1 MKYSKFATS
10 LMLSTVLLSSAGT
23 VLADQVKTTSETN
36 VSQKGS
42 TKESGASQDSS
53 KESSKL
59 ETDEGATESKG
70 NDAIQTLKEQK
81 MVIKKVLAKG
91 GSQMATVTSN
101 TAESD
106 KEKSPGISESSLKG
120 VPNSKFVVYDVTD
133 LMDSIIKEKLGID
146 DMQLEKANS
155 ESNDATTSES
165 TVEGKVSENSSTSES
180 SSMKDKKDDPKEEYK
195 QSSTT
200 STNSSKESSES
211 KNTTDD
217 QITEKVKNLRKG
229 DSLRKEISERAA
241 KLNKDQLKSI
251 AEVTTGEDGVAEVK
265 LPIDGKYHAYYVVN
279 TETAKESYATNAS
292 PIVVITP
299 VTDDAGVYASEF
311 TIYPKSDEIPKET
324 PEKSPE
330 NVETTATMY
339 QTGHQKTSVFTA
351 LVNWVSS
358 LFR

>member
-1 MKYSKFATS
+1 MKYNKFATS
-10 LMLSTVLLSSAGT
+10 LMLSTFLLSSAGT

-36 VSQKGS
+36 VSQSS
-42 TKESGASQDSS
+42 TKESRASQDSS

-81 MVIKKVLAKG
+81 MVIKKVIAKG

-120 VPNSKFVVYDVTD
+120 VPNSKFVVYDVTN

-146 DMQLEKANS
+146 DKQLEKANS

-165 TVEGKVSENSSTSES
+165 TVERKVSENSSTSES

-195 QSSTT
+195 QASTT

-211 KNTTDD
+211 KNITDD
-217 QITEKVKNLRKG
+217 QITEKVKDLRTG

-299 VTDDAGVYASEF
+299 VTDDTGVYVSEF

-324 PEKSPE
+324 PEKSP
-330 NVETTATMY
+330 VETTATMY
-339 QTGHQKTSVFTA
+339 QTGHQKTSVFTT

>member
-1 MKYSKFATS
+1 MKYGKFATS

-42 TKESGASQDSS
+42 TKESEASQDSS

-59 ETDEGATESKG
+59 ETDEGATESKE

-81 MVIKKVLAKG
+81 MVIKKVIAKG
-91 GSQMATVTSN
+91 GSQMAIVTSN

-120 VPNSKFVVYDVTD
+120 VPNSKFVVYDVTN

-146 DMQLEKANS
+146 DKQLEKADSGSNS
-155 ESNDATTSES
+155 ATTSES
-165 TVEGKVSENSSTSES
+165 TVEGKVSENPSTSES
-180 SSMKDKKDDPKEEYK
+180 SSMKDKKDDSREEYK
-195 QSSTT
+195 QASTT
-200 STNSSKESSES
+200 STNSSKEGSES
-211 KNTTDD
+211 KNITDD
-217 QITEKVKNLRKG
+217 QITEKVKDLRTG

-265 LPIDGKYHAYYVVN
+265 LPIDGKYNAYYVVN

-299 VTDDAGVYASEF
+299 VADADGVYASEF
-311 TIYPKSDEIPKET
+311 MIYPKSDEIPKET

-339 QTGHQKTSVFTA
+339 QTGHKDQSLLSKLTSWFMKY
-351 LVNWVSS
+351 
-358 LFR
+358 F

>member
-1 MKYSKFATS
+1 MKYNKFATS

-36 VSQKGS
+36 VSQSS
-42 TKESGASQDSS
+42 TKESRASQDSS

-59 ETDEGATESKG
+59 ETDESATEIKG

-81 MVIKKVLAKG
+81 MVIKKVIAKG

-106 KEKSPGISESSLKG
+106 KEKSLGISESSLKG
-120 VPNSKFVVYDVTD
+120 VPNSKFVVYDVTN

-146 DMQLEKANS
+146 DKQLEEANS
-155 ESNDATTSES
+155 GSNDATTSES

-200 STNSSKESSES
+200 STNNSKESSES

>member
-1 MKYSKFATS
+1 MKYSKFTTS

-36 VSQKGS
+36 VSQSS
-42 TKESGASQDSS
+42 TKESRASQDSS

-59 ETDEGATESKG
+59 ETDEDATESMG

-81 MVIKKVLAKG
+81 MVIKKVIAKG

-120 VPNSKFVVYDVTD
+120 VPNSKFVIYDVTN

-146 DMQLEKANS
+146 DKQLEKANS

-195 QSSTT
+195 QASTT

-211 KNTTDD
+211 KNITDD
-217 QITEKVKNLRKG
+217 QITEKVKDLRTG

-251 AEVTTGEDGVAEVK
+251 AEVITGEDGVAEVK

-299 VTDDAGVYASEF
+299 VTDDTGVYASEF

-339 QTGHQKTSVFTA
+339 QTGHQKTSVFTT